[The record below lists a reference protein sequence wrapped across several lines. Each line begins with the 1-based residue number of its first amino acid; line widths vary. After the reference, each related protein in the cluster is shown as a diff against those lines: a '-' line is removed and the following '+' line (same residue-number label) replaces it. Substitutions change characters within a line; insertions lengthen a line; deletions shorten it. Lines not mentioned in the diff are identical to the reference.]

1 MTSVTTDIR
10 RSTGNTGPAGKAL
23 FRPLLREP
31 LLHFLMFGA
40 VIFAVAHFV
49 QRFRAPVERQIVVD
63 EELQR
68 RIVERNQAQSGI
80 TPGREQLERLV
91 EEYIDDEVMYR
102 EAMRMGLDRED
113 EIVRR
118 RLIQKVQ
125 FLQRDLAAA
134 PKPGESELRAYY
146 AAHPQLFTS
155 PADVT
160 FEQLYFS
167 ADQGG
172 WAEAEA
178 RAGHAYEQVERVT
191 TTSIKP
197 SDDAFPFQIPSGD
210 LTRVDAGRLFGDTP
224 IVDALFSTAE
234 GRWSAPVRSAYGWH
248 LIKIVHRRVSSTTP
262 FDEMRGQAEAAFLQ
276 EQATAAERHE
286 LEALRARYQVLRSDK
301 EDLRPGKRAAG

>member
-1 MTSVTTDIR
+1 
-10 RSTGNTGPAGKAL
+10 
-23 FRPLLREP
+23 
-31 LLHFLMFGA
+31 MFGA
-40 VIFAVAHFV
+40 AIFAVAHVV
-49 QRFRAPVERQIVVD
+49 QNVRAPAERQIIVD

-155 PADVT
+155 PASVT
-160 FEQLYFS
+160 FEQLYFN
-167 ADQGG
+167 ADRGS

-191 TTSIKP
+191 TTSLKP
-197 SDDAFPFQIPSGD
+197 PDDAFPFQIPTGD
-210 LTRVDAGRLFGDTP
+210 LTRVEAGRLFGDMP
-224 IVDALFSTAE
+224 IVDALFSAAE
-234 GRWSAPVRSAYGWH
+234 GQWSAPVRSAFGWH
-248 LIKIVHRRVSSTTP
+248 LIKVVHRRVSSTAP
-262 FDEMRGQAEAAFLQ
+262 FDEMRGEVEAAYLQ
-276 EQATAAERHE
+276 EQATATERRE
-286 LEALRARYQVLRSDK
+286 LEALRARYQVLRPGK
-301 EDLRPGKRAAG
+301 EDLQPGKRATG